1 MLPKQSL
8 ILPAALAAVVF
19 LNGVAV
25 AAGPAPEPLS
35 TPSGGAATRRVG
47 CAEVI
52 SKLDNDTGGRRGR
65 GARIS
70 VVARALGTTPWWVE
84 RCMTAYGRSIPMRRD
99 ERTGESLAEDRAE
112 RFEEDEPEEVAP
124 EDAEEPGG
132 EHEAPEKP
140 IKTPRPTPN
149 DTGFEGF

>member
-1 MLPKQSL
+1 MLPKQL
-8 ILPAALAAVVF
+8 FVLPAALAAAVF

-35 TPSGGAATRRVG
+35 TPSGGEAARRVG

-52 SKLDNDTGGRRGR
+52 SKIDSEASARHGREV
-65 GARIS
+65 RIN
-70 VVARALGTTPWWVE
+70 VVARSLGTTPWWVE
-84 RCMTAYGRSIPMRRD
+84 RCMTTYGRSVPMRKNQPS
-99 ERTGESLAEDRAE
+99 GESLLEERVE
-112 RFEEDEPEEVAP
+112 RFEEDEPEELAP
-124 EDAEEPGG
+124 EEVEEPGG

-149 DTGFEGF
+149 QPGFEGF